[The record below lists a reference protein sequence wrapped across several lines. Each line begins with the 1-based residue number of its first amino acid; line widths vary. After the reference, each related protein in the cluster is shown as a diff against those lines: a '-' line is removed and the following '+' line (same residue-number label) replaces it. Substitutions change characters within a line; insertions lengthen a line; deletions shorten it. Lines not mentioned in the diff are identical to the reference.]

1 MLRSLQQIVII
12 FLLILALAAIPMMIQ
27 VNSYEN
33 RIEWN
38 LEKLPK
44 IYGDF
49 ISEISKGS
57 LGTYQLGT
65 QRRDIAE
72 DIENNFFTSLKIMV
86 IGVNVAM
93 IISLIFGIFVSRFR
107 LTKLFN
113 LLLNLLAAIPDFIL
127 IIMSLVAAVK
137 IYKLTGVRI
146 ISLRPD
152 AGALNLWFPTL
163 LVSIAPTLYMF
174 KLVSVKYVQ
183 TSSEDYIKTAV
194 AKGLRLNY
202 INFQHV
208 FKNIEP
214 FVKAELIKV
223 ISLAIGNLFI
233 IEYVM
238 NVSGITKFIFQ
249 SSEIQ
254 PIAIG
259 LFSMLVISGIVYV
272 TARLGLYLFKRG
284 FIHE

>member
-12 FLLILALAAIPMMIQ
+12 FLLILALAAIPMIIQ
-27 VNSYEN
+27 VNPLEH
-33 RIEWN
+33 RLEWK
-38 LEKLPK
+38 LERLPK

-57 LGTYQLGT
+57 LGTYKLGT
-65 QRRDIAE
+65 QRREIAG
-72 DIENNFFTSLKIMV
+72 DIEGNFFNSLKIMV
-86 IGVNVAM
+86 IGVNVSI

-107 LTKLFN
+107 LTKFFN
-113 LLLNLLAAIPDFIL
+113 LVLNIFAAIPDFIL
-127 IIMSLVAAVK
+127 IIMSLIAAVK
-137 IYKLTGVRI
+137 IYKMTGVRI

-152 AGALNLWFPTL
+152 AGALNLWFPTI
-163 LVSIAPTLYMF
+163 LVGIAPTLYMF
-174 KLVSVKYVQ
+174 KLVTVKYVQ

-202 INFQHV
+202 INFQHIY
-208 FKNIEP
+208 KNIEP
-214 FVKAELIKV
+214 FIKAELIKV

-233 IEYVM
+233 IEYIM

-249 SSEIQ
+249 SNEIQ

-259 LFSMLVISGIVYV
+259 LFSMLIISGIVYV
-272 TARLGLYLFKRG
+272 SIRLGLYLFKRG

>member
-1 MLRSLQQIVII
+1 MLRSIQQLVII
-12 FLLILALAAIPMMIQ
+12 FLLIFGLAAIPLTIY
-27 VNSYEN
+27 VNPLDQQ
-33 RIEWN
+33 IVWK
-38 LEKLPK
+38 LEQLPK
-44 IYGDF
+44 MAGDF
-49 ISEISKGS
+49 IREISKGS

-72 DIENNFFTSLKIMV
+72 DIGNNFFTSLKIMLM
-86 IGVNVAM
+86 GVNVSI
-93 IISLIFGIFVSRFR
+93 IISLIFGIFISRFR

-113 LLLNLLAAIPDFIL
+113 FLLNLLASIPDFIL
-127 IIMSLVAAVK
+127 IILSLIAAVK
-137 IYKLTGVRI
+137 MYKLTGVRI

-152 AGALNLWFPTL
+152 AGAMNLWFPTL
-163 LVSIAPTLYMF
+163 LVGIAPTLYLF
-174 KLVSVKYVQ
+174 KLISVQYVQ
-183 TSSEDYIKTAV
+183 TSGEDYIKTAV
-194 AKGLRLNY
+194 AKGMGLNY

-208 FKNIEP
+208 YKNIEP
-214 FVKAELIKV
+214 FIIAELIKV

-259 LFSMLVISGIVYV
+259 LFAMLVISGIVYLSI
-272 TARLGLYLFKRG
+272 RLVLYLFKRG
-284 FIHE
+284 FIYE